1 MLSFIK
7 IIRSNQ
13 VTNYISWNNLQHIL
27 KKTFPTKTATNRISM
42 RYTGIQLS
50 RARTRAYQ
58 HVGTV
63 HVMSVRWLA
72 YTVYTDKNF
81 QLTRL

>member
-1 MLSFIK
+1 MLSFI
-7 IIRSNQ
+7 NQ

-50 RARTRAYQ
+50 RAYQ

>member
-1 MLSFIK
+1 
-7 IIRSNQ
+7 
-13 VTNYISWNNLQHIL
+13 
-27 KKTFPTKTATNRISM
+27 M